1 LANDA
6 WQVGQSAAELRSYYF
21 GLYVQDSWKVTSKL
35 TVNYGLRWE
44 YQQPWTDKY
53 DHIVNLA
60 YAWNNSFT
68 PYYVR
73 AGTGPF
79 LQDAV
84 PPPYPAPSSFIQLR
98 TGQYGRGNIKPDKDN
113 WGPRAGIAY
122 SLNSKTVIRT
132 GAGIYYVHDF
142 QNAQFDT
149 VRNPPFSF
157 RGNQNANAS
166 IPNLTWTNAINNGV
180 PGYYYTNQYNQP
192 TTRAY
197 QYSFGIERRLSQSA
211 TLETDY
217 VASSDAYVERFVSY
231 NSSQPAP
238 GSAVANRPF
247 PLFSG
252 TFQDLNSS
260 NHASYNSLQIKFTQ
274 RLSHGFTLLSSYTY
288 GKSLDGN
295 SSPRGAPGDTQT
307 PPNPYNC
314 LACERGL
321 STFDYKMRWTDS
333 LLYNLPVGKGQQ
345 WLGNAG
351 HATNMVV
358 GGWQLGTIFTWE
370 GGLPT
375 NAVCQNSAVQN
386 NSNSCYPDVV
396 AGIAPNSGPT
406 AGSPTAYW
414 NAAAFVDRLPGGAA
428 YRYGDS
434 GRDTLIGPGL
444 VNWDFSV
451 LKGVALTERQSIQLR
466 GEMYNVANHP
476 DFGLPTAT
484 RGSTFGVIGGPTIS
498 NSRQFQVALK
508 YIF

>member
-1 LANDA
+1 
-6 WQVGQSAAELRSYYF
+6 
-21 GLYVQDSWKVTSKL
+21 
-35 TVNYGLRWE
+35 
-44 YQQPWTDKY
+44 
-53 DHIVNLA
+53 
-60 YAWNNSFT
+60 
-68 PYYVR
+68 
-73 AGTGPF
+73 
-79 LQDAV
+79 
-84 PPPYPAPSSFIQLR
+84 
-98 TGQYGRGNIKPDKDN
+98 
-113 WGPRAGIAY
+113 
-122 SLNSKTVIRT
+122 
-132 GAGIYYVHDF
+132 
-142 QNAQFDT
+142 

-157 RGNQNANAS
+157 RGNQNASAS
-166 IPNLTWTNAINNGV
+166 IPNVTWTNAINNGV
-180 PGYYYTNQYNQP
+180 PGYYYTNQYDQP

-217 VASSDAYVERFVSY
+217 VASADAYVERFVSY
-231 NSSQPAP
+231 NTSQPGP

-260 NHASYNSLQIKFTQ
+260 NHASYNSLQVKFSQ

-333 LLYNLPVGKGQQ
+333 LLYNLPIGKGQQ

-351 HATNMVV
+351 HATNAVV

-375 NAVCQNSAVQN
+375 NANCQNSAVQN
-386 NSNSCYPDVV
+386 NSNTCYPD
-396 AGIAPNSGPT
+396 ATGIAPNSGPT
-406 AGSPTAYW
+406 AGSPTAFW

-428 YRYGDS
+428 YRYGNS

-444 VNWDFSV
+444 VDWDFSV
-451 LKGVALTERQSIQLR
+451 LKTVAITERQSLQLR

-476 DFGLPTAT
+476 AFGMPVAV
-484 RGSTFGVIGGPTIS
+484 RGATFGVIGGPTIS